1 MKVSHWFVL
10 SLSLLF
16 MGCSGCG
23 NDHQKSQQQAP
34 ANLEE
39 QLIDMHRRNLQD
51 EEAIINNFV
60 KEQGLDMK
68 KTDTGLRYSISSN
81 GEGEPV
87 EDGQAVTFQYELRL
101 LDSTFC
107 YSSDLHGPLV
117 FRVGHDDVV
126 RGLHEGALMMRSGDR
141 ATMILPSRLGY
152 GLTGDQERIPGGAI
166 LVYDLELVDVQ

>member
-1 MKVSHWFVL
+1 MKISHCFVL

-23 NDHQKSQQQAP
+23 NDHQKSQQVP

-51 EEAIINNFV
+51 EEAIIDNFI
-60 KEQGLDMK
+60 KQHGLNMK
-68 KTDTGLRYSISSN
+68 KSDTGLRYSISST
-81 GEGEPV
+81 GEGETV
-87 EDGQAVTFQYELRL
+87 QDGQAVTFQYELRL

-107 YSSDLHGPLV
+107 YSSELRGPLI
-117 FRVGHDDVV
+117 FRVGQDDVV
-126 RGLHEGALMMRSGDR
+126 RGLHEGALLMRSGDR
-141 ATMILPSRLGY
+141 ATMILPSRLAY
-152 GLTGDQERIPGGAI
+152 GLTGDHERIPGGAI